1 MKYII
6 EDIYAKYYS
15 DTLNKYVV
23 QVKLSSGEETS
34 FRRLYFANLEDAKK
48 LKIGD
53 KISL

>member
-1 MKYII
+1 MKWKI

-34 FRRLYFANLEDAKK
+34 FRRLYFASLDDAKK
-48 LKIGD
+48 LKVGD
-53 KISL
+53 IVDG

>member
-1 MKYII
+1 MKWTI
-6 EDIYAKYYS
+6 ENIYSKYYS

-34 FRRLYFANLEDAKK
+34 YRRFYFAKLEDAKK

-53 KISL
+53 EISL